1 MTKNSNYKYRS
12 VSSFEDIRRE
22 KQILLLRD
30 KILDAR
36 ISLDFL
42 ELKSSLSPSK
52 LISSFAKEYILPE
65 VAAILSN
72 IVSSKK
78 D

>member
-1 MTKNSNYKYRS
+1 MGRNNYSKYRS
-12 VSSFEDIRRE
+12 VSSFKDIRRE
-22 KQILLLRD
+22 KEILLLRS

-42 ELKSSLSPSK
+42 EIKKSATPSAILSSM
-52 LISSFAKEYILPE
+52 AKKYLLPE
-65 VAAILSN
+65 VASILYNLVNSRR
-72 IVSSKK
+72 

>member
-1 MTKNSNYKYRS
+1 MGRTNYNKYRS
-12 VSSFEDIRRE
+12 VSSFKDIRRE
-22 KQILLLRD
+22 KEILLLRG

-42 ELKSSLSPSK
+42 EFKKSTTPSA
-52 LISSFAKEYILPE
+52 IITSMAKRYLLPE
-65 VAAILSN
+65 VAVILNNLVNSR
-72 IVSSKK
+72 K